1 MLPEHWIH
9 PIAQCVLQALAYIHS
24 MGYVHKDVHPGN
36 VFVSD
41 TRGVMA
47 SPNPAT
53 VFKIGDLGI
62 SRLAPEIDVFNTI
75 LAKWMLPPEAIR
87 PEAFGQIGPQI
98 DIYHAGL
105 TFLSL
110 MTKEIPT
117 FSEDEILAGVP
128 RQVAEGLA
136 SPYGPAISRALRRHV
151 AQRTPNALQFWREI
165 SDVTYGL
172 RRTAG

>member
-1 MLPEHWIH
+1 MLPVHWIH

-117 FSEDEILAGVP
+117 FVS
-128 RQVAEGLA
+128 AEMKLHRSA
-136 SPYGPAISRALRRHV
+136 
-151 AQRTPNALQFWREI
+151 
-165 SDVTYGL
+165 D
-172 RRTAG
+172 